1 MLTLVLGAARSGKS
15 RFAQSLCSAPLVA
28 YIATARSEDDEM
40 RRRIDRHRQNRPP
53 HWLTIEEPLDL
64 AAAARQ
70 ASPRTDIILIDCLTV
85 WLSNLMWQ
93 QRDQLPEEI
102 DARIEACAQS
112 QIDQLADLASERDLI
127 VVSNEVGAGI
137 VPENELAR
145 RFRDLQGFINQRCA
159 ARADRVFLTVAGIP
173 VPIKPAR
180 A

>member
-1 MLTLVLGAARSGKS
+1 MLTFVLGAARSGKS
-15 RFAQSLCSAPLVA
+15 RFAQSLCSAPRVA
-28 YIATARSEDDEM
+28 YIATARAEDDEM
-40 RRRIDRHRQNRPP
+40 RLRIARHRQNRPE

-70 ASPRTDIILIDCLTV
+70 AAPRVDIILIDCLTV
-85 WLSNLMWQ
+85 WLSNLIWQ
-93 QRDQLPEEI
+93 QRDQLPERIEEG
-102 DARIEACAQS
+102 IEACAQS
-112 QIDQLADLASERDLI
+112 QMDQLGSLSSERDLI

-145 RFRDLQGFINQRCA
+145 RFRDLQGFVNQRCA
-159 ARADRVFLTVAGIP
+159 AHADCVFLTVAGIP

>member
-1 MLTLVLGAARSGKS
+1 MLTFVLGAARSGKS
-15 RFAQSLCSAPLVA
+15 RFAQSLCSAPRVA
-28 YIATARSEDDEM
+28 YIATARAEDDEM
-40 RRRIDRHRQNRPP
+40 RLRIARHRQNRPE

-70 ASPRTDIILIDCLTV
+70 AAARVDIILIDCLTV

-93 QRDQLPEEI
+93 QRDQLLEQ
-102 DARIEACAQS
+102 IEACAQS
-112 QIDQLADLASERDLI
+112 QMDQLAGLSSERDLI

-145 RFRDLQGFINQRCA
+145 RFRDLQGFVNQRCA